1 MSSKKNKTEDP
12 DKVAKVEEK
21 AKQATSAK
29 ANITSTLAKSDDGTI
44 QINITIPSSE
54 IEKYKDEALEELSKD
69 IEVPGFRKGN
79 APMDK
84 VIERI
89 PANTLAE
96 ATLSKILP
104 KTFGEIITEKKIKPA
119 IYPRFELISANEGE
133 DWQVRAITCE
143 VPEITLGDYRKA
155 IKAEV
160 GSKKIWTPGQEK
172 PKDADPDVVSGQEGS
187 EDGKSK
193 GQLEQEIIEIL
204 LKAVKIKIPAIIIEQ
219 EVNAR
224 LSRLLERIEK
234 LGLTLDAYLASIGKT
249 SESIRTEYEKQAKDA
264 LSLDFILDKIALE
277 EKVTVDEKQVDA
289 AIEASKADPNIPDSV
304 NSADQRRVV
313 KTILVRR
320 ATLDSLASLV

>member
-143 VPEITLGDYRKA
+143 VPEITLGDYKKA

-187 EDGKSK
+187 KDGKSK

-219 EVNAR
+219 EVNA
-224 LSRLLERIEK
+224 
-234 LGLTLDAYLASIGKT
+234 
-249 SESIRTEYEKQAKDA
+249 
-264 LSLDFILDKIALE
+264 
-277 EKVTVDEKQVDA
+277 
-289 AIEASKADPNIPDSV
+289 
-304 NSADQRRVV
+304 
-313 KTILVRR
+313 
-320 ATLDSLASLV
+320 